1 MPIVRCPSLPHRLCK
16 TASQS
21 QRFLPL
27 CFPSTSAGAS
37 VQEPR
42 DEVVCLRGE
51 RAGALRLV
59 QEDGKHRVFELG
71 PLVFDAL
78 AYGGLRKSIALRRL

>member
-1 MPIVRCPSLPHRLCK
+1 MLYRLGE
-16 TASQS
+16 TASHS

-27 CFPSTSAGAS
+27 CFPSTSAAAS

-42 DEVVCLRGE
+42 DEVVWLRGE
-51 RAGALRLV
+51 RAGALRVL

-71 PLVFDAL
+71 PVVFDAL
-78 AYGGLRKSIALRRL
+78 AQVGLRQRIALRRL